1 MAQANV
7 PPTRGQI
14 MWCLRTPWDKSDTTT
29 PTGIFDDTYKSGP
42 HTGYMDAHGN
52 SLYLTKRKL
61 QKALT
66 GRKYKLAK
74 AQQNRKRK
82 APSTP
87 AKGTSGAQQTPTA
100 PTKKRRTKKGK
111 WITKAKASTP
121 AASAATA
128 TASAATAPPAGAAT
142 ATASAANPP
151 AYMVI
156 RHIKKCI
163 QEKGKVM
170 CSGSEWYYV
179 MYVKGDLKLS
189 KFKMN
194 DNGDVHPS
202 SPVVRTIKGM
212 FSTEHMDLMRDTLR
226 VQFEDSGTWKDMD
239 TDTALKIMSGATQY
253 KTSNWA
259 YELTLNNNE
268 LVQKNIGAN
277 TGGGIDTSRATGV
290 VRKIRIISLWEQ
302 EKQRRM
308 QSKFPEFPQ
317 HLCEEVEED
326 KACDEIKEAV
336 RLLSQNTRLYNLR
349 LYTTENNPMLSSDVF
364 DAMTNRLKNAQQAC
378 NHVYAAHGTS
388 FTSVPKIL
396 AQGFE
401 NPGNTQSG
409 VAQYGRG
416 TYAED
421 LEKSTDPGQ
430 WCLSNRYSHP
440 NTHGRKAVLLLR
452 VIEGKRCSTNGGCTM
467 LTHGYITGGNDNK
480 SVIMK
485 PFTRVHTDMHI
496 MGVATFNM

>member
-29 PTGIFDDTYKSGP
+29 PTGVFDRTYKSGP

-52 SLYLTKRKL
+52 SLYLTRQKL

-66 GRKYKLAK
+66 GRKYKSAK
-74 AQQNRKRK
+74 AQQRKRK
-82 APSTP
+82 APATP

-100 PTKKRRTKKGK
+100 PTKKRRTTKPNTGK

-121 AASAATA
+121 AAGAATA
-128 TASAATAPPAGAAT
+128 TASAATT
-142 ATASAANPP
+142 TASAANAPS
-151 AYMVI
+151 AMQAFI
-156 RHIKKCI
+156 DKCV
-163 QEKGKVM
+163 QHTHGKVM
-170 CSGSEWYYV
+170 RSGSEWYYV
-179 MYVKGDLKLS
+179 MYVKGELKLS

-202 SPVVRTIKGM
+202 SPVVRTIKCD
-212 FSTEHMDLMRDTLR
+212 SREHMDLMRDTLR

-239 TDTALKIMSGATQY
+239 ADTALKIMSGATQY

-290 VRKIRIISLWEQ
+290 MRKIRIISLWEQ

-317 HLCEEVEED
+317 HLCEEVEEH
-326 KACDEIKEAV
+326 KACDEIKEAM
-336 RLLSQNTRLYNLR
+336 RLLTKNANLRNVR

-364 DAMTNRLKNAQQAC
+364 EAMTNRLKNAQQAC

-452 VIEGKRCSTNGGCTM
+452 VIEGKRCSTSGNCTM
-467 LTHGYITGGNDNK
+467 LTRGYITGGNDNK